1 MQDYSDAPSQLFARR
16 VIPRG
21 ASHPGSAEPSLP
33 AGLVC
38 LSDNVLNRARCWF
51 PDVRGSRIHLF
62 HRSGISPST
71 TGSIDVSAR
80 GPHLCSGAALRTG
93 DGEGTVEAQR
103 AAWHSL
109 SHQRLPHFKQN
120 RPVSMLLQRK
130 DTLSPAYVKGDLTGI
145 TCSQDLW
152 RDLNSGRSEAW
163 ISKVKLLEN
172 PQSWLGA
179 SGRGGHSQEAGSWPV
194 PVCGHPCWPPPTPAT

>member
-1 MQDYSDAPSQLFARR
+1 MPILVFSWLGVNSPNMMRGLYDHKRLGQHAGFTSILGGGWVLDYSNTPSQLFARR
-16 VIPRG
+16 VIPHG

-130 DTLSPAYVKGDLTGI
+130 DTLWPAYVKGDLTGI
-145 TCSQDLW
+145 TCS
-152 RDLNSGRSEAW
+152 
-163 ISKVKLLEN
+163 
-172 PQSWLGA
+172 
-179 SGRGGHSQEAGSWPV
+179 
-194 PVCGHPCWPPPTPAT
+194 